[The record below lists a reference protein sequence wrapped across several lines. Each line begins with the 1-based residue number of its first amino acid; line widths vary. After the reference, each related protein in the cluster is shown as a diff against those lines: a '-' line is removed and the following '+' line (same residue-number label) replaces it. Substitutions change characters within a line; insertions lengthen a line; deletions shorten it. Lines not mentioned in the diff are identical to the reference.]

1 MKQVQKDWMKN
12 EMKFAITEEYIEL
25 VRLLKAVRLADS
37 GGMAKA
43 LVEKG
48 EVKRNGI
55 AEYRKRAKIRAG
67 EVIETAG
74 VRIEVVKE
82 ND

>member
-1 MKQVQKDWMKN
+1 M
-12 EMKFAITEEYIEL
+12 EFAITEEYIEL

-43 LVEKG
+43 LVDNG
-48 EVKRNGI
+48 EVRRNGVT
-55 AEYRKRAKIRAG
+55 EYRKRAKIRVG

-74 VRIEVVKE
+74 RRIEVVKGE
-82 ND
+82 S